1 MFKKLLSMLKKVPL
15 IVYIIISLIA
25 SIMVLKKLNMKPIE
39 IIKKENFAPVE
50 ENKQEKKPV
59 RHMWNTSGIK
69 RNSSYDIRAEESN
82 IPYQP
87 EKTGSTQHGDL
98 KDNLTNQ
105 KLIEN

>member
-1 MFKKLLSMLKKVPL
+1 MLKKVPL
-15 IVYIIISLIA
+15 IVYIIISLIT

-39 IIKKENFAPVE
+39 IIKKENFAPIEVE
-50 ENKQEKKPV
+50 DKQKKPI
-59 RHMWNTSGIK
+59 RYMYNTSGLK

-87 EKTGSTQHGDL
+87 EKTGSIQHGDL